1 MGGALNFDEFRAEAK
16 VLYRAGVEDIKGA
29 MVKVVMD

>member
-1 MGGALNFDEFRAEAK
+1 LNFDEFRAEAK
-16 VLYRAGVEDIKGA
+16 VLVLYRAGVEDIKGA